1 MNFKE
6 KFLKFLNPPE
16 FPENADKS
24 RKAYVLNTAAL
35 SGLVLVFFL
44 FGANILRTKTNLVGA
59 GLQLSAIALFII
71 VRYLLFRGAVIFSG
85 LLFIVSGFVI
95 ITLNMCAIGTVRAPA
110 FGIFLFLIVLS
121 GLFFNFAGMFFSIAW
136 SSTVT
141 FALIWAEQSGLL
153 PAADFKVGI
162 TQWVTSSALF
172 CVTGW
177 LTYSTYAMLKTLLV
191 ETENE
196 IEERKKTEYLLFSER
211 RRLSAVLGGTN
222 AGSWEW
228 YVQTGETV
236 FNERWAEIIGYTLAE
251 ISPVSINT
259 WIEFVHPEDL
269 QKSNELLTKHFRKET
284 DFYECEV
291 RMKHKNG
298 QWVWVFDRGKVAE
311 WTSDGRPFLMSGTH
325 QEITER
331 KISEERIRLLLSEK
345 EMLLKEV
352 HHRIKN
358 NMNIVRG
365 ILELHAESSESD
377 YVVTA
382 LKSAAGRMDSMS
394 VLYDKLY
401 RTESHRSVSIREYI
415 SKLAEDLTEVY
426 PLKKGLFIE
435 TDIADFSLDS
445 NDAASLGILINELI
459 TNSVKYAFFDRD
471 SGKIRIKIHKQD
483 NEIYLHYSDDGKGIE
498 TQDSRNEGFG
508 FELIRMISL
517 QLKGTFRT
525 ENGAGMNFYLNF
537 SDRTDNN

>member
-6 KFLKFLNPPE
+6 KVLIFFKPPE
-16 FPENADKS
+16 YPNDAEKG
-24 RKAYVLNTAAL
+24 RKAYVLNTAVL

-44 FGANILRTKTNLVGA
+44 LGANFLRTNTNLA
-59 GLQLSAIALFII
+59 GLILQSAALIVFII
-71 VRYLLFRGAVIFSG
+71 VRYFLFRGSVVFSA
-85 LLFIVSGFVI
+85 LLFLMSGFTI
-95 ITLNMCAIGTVRAPA
+95 ITLTMVSLGTIRAPA
-110 FGIFLFLIVLS
+110 FGIYLFLIIIS
-121 GLFFNFAGMFFSIAW
+121 GLIFSFTGLLFSVAV
-136 SSTVT
+136 SSIFT
-141 FALIWAEQSGLL
+141 FALIWAESSDLL
-153 PAADFKVGI
+153 PASDFRVGM
-162 TQWVTSSALF
+162 TQWITSASLF
-172 CVTGW
+172 AVTGW
-177 LTYSTYAMLKTLLV
+177 LTYSTYAMLRSLLAKMK
-191 ETENE
+191 NE
-196 IEERKKTEYLLFSER
+196 IEERKKTEDLLFSER
-211 RRLSAVLGGTN
+211 RRLSAVLEGTN

-259 WIEFVHPEDL
+259 WKEFVHPEDL
-269 QKSNELLTKHFRKET
+269 QNSNELLIKHFRKET

-291 RMKHKNG
+291 RMRHKNG

-311 WTSDGRPFLMSGTH
+311 WTSEGRPYLMSGTH

-331 KISEERIRLLLSEK
+331 KNSEERIRLLLSEK

-365 ILELHAESSESD
+365 ILELHAESSDSD
-377 YVVTA
+377 DVVTA

-401 RTESHRSVSIREYI
+401 RTESHRSVSIREYV
-415 SKLAEDLTEVY
+415 SKLTEDLTAVY
-426 PLKKGLFIE
+426 PLKGGLFIE

-445 NDAASLGILINELI
+445 NDAASLGILINEL
-459 TNSVKYAFFDRD
+459 TANSVKYAFFDRD
-471 SGKIRIKIHKQD
+471 SGKIRIEIQKQN
-483 NEIYLHYSDDGKGIE
+483 NEIFLHYSDDGKGIKA
-498 TQDSRNEGFG
+498 QNPQNEGFG

-517 QLKGTFRT
+517 QLKGKSRT
-525 ENGAGMNFYLNF
+525 ENGGGMNFYLNF